1 MQPHRCLCPPGRCGR
16 TRQAFPC
23 LSCWTGPAG
32 ASARGSQ
39 RQSRRQLSLCKV
51 GGRKESKSPSLHPH
65 SAHMQAQTHM
75 YTHVHTCTH
84 TTMHM
89 CTHMHRCMNPAPLTY
104 LHTCTHAHMRTQ
116 THARLARCT
125 GQLHHTQD
133 PGYRGHLAVQRGL
146 LGRGL
151 HADRRRVSPGGGSP
165 QRPVQPILPEV
176 PFFPVQP
183 QPLPSHTGLVS
194 ATVSATIAQEE
205 WPHSSHLFPMPG
217 QLAAL
222 SSWAQRPEPPTNLSV
237 AVPKEALVSTMCTEE
252 ELAPQ
257 VT

>member
-1 MQPHRCLCPPGRCGR
+1 MQGGQQKGEQQPITSSSQYTH
-16 TRQAFPC
+16 
-23 LSCWTGPAG
+23 
-32 ASARGSQ
+32 AS
-39 RQSRRQLSLCKV
+39 
-51 GGRKESKSPSLHPH
+51 
-65 SAHMQAQTHM
+65 TNI
-75 YTHVHTCTH
+75 HVHTCTH

-104 LHTCTHAHMRTQ
+104 SHTCTHAHMRTQ

-133 PGYRGHLAVQRGL
+133 PGYRGHPAIQRGL

-151 HADRRRVSPGGGSP
+151 HASRRRVSPGGGSP

-205 WPHSSHLFPMPG
+205 WPHSSHLFPVPG

-222 SSWAQRPEPPTNLSV
+222 SSWAQRLEPLTNLSV
-237 AVPKEALVSTMCTEE
+237 AVPKRPWFPQCALRRSW
-252 ELAPQ
+252 PPR
-257 VT
+257 